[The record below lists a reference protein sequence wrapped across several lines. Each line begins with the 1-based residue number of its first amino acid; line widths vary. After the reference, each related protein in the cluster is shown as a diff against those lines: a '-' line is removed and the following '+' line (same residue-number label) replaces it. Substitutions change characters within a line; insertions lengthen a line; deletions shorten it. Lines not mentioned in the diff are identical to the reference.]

1 MIAKKSPPHKRQAAL
16 CVLQFGRVPFR
27 IDESNAREG
36 RTVLNIREDKAAQRR
51 RGIEARRSLGEAERA
66 AANAALCRHLE
77 ALPAWQEARRVLAY
91 AAFGGEAD
99 LSALLVQAARA
110 GKTIAYPLCGED
122 CSMEAALPGGPE
134 GWERGKYGIR
144 TPVRETAR
152 ILPPEELDLVLLPCT
167 AFDAGCRRLGMGKGY
182 YDRYLPRCTRAAA
195 IGIAFE
201 AQKTERVAVEP
212 HDRRLDGF
220 LTERGFY
227 SWKK

>member
-1 MIAKKSPPHKRQAAL
+1 M
-16 CVLQFGRVPFR
+16 
-27 IDESNAREG
+27 
-36 RTVLNIREDKAAQRR
+36 NIREEKAAQRR
-51 RGIEARRSLGEAERA
+51 QGIEARRSLGEAERT
-66 AANAALCRHLE
+66 AANAGLCRNLE
-77 ALPAWQEARRVLAY
+77 ALPVWQKARRVLAY

-99 LSALLVQAARA
+99 LSALLEQAARA

-122 CSMEAALPGGPE
+122 CAMEAALPGGPD
-134 GWERGKYGIR
+134 GWETGKYGIR

-152 ILPPEELDLVLLPCT
+152 ILPPEQLDLVLLPCT
-167 AFDAGCRRLGMGKGY
+167 AFDADCRRLGMGKGY

-227 SWKK
+227 PWKK